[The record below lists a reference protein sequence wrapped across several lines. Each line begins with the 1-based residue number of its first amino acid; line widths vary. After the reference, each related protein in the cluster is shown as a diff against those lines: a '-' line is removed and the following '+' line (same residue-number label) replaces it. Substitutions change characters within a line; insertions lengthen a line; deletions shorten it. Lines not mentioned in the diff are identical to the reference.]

1 MDIFEGP
8 NYPQNCAQ
16 NTSFC
21 IQLKHTS
28 AFGADIGTEGK
39 RGSACPKPSLPIFAL
54 TSIGEYIDLCIEEP
68 GADRGDLRLA
78 QASLSAYAGRLG
90 TPLGGVPLLD
100 LALPG
105 WLGGYFEYVASEYES
120 NKSRGQ
126 ERKPGAERAKWA
138 KRYLK
143 CARKLVN
150 RAIRG
155 GLLPNVDFFGSIP
168 GAPEFARRQGVEE
181 KAKASSELL
190 KLSRTKPTYRASEQR
205 PSSLPTATASTEAAG
220 GTAATSTTSASAEAT
235 VRPASAAAPSDAEAG
250 EEQTFG
256 ALDLYMLC
264 MHCCGLELD
273 ELYSLADTDIDASA
287 STVRIPWAGAEITLS
302 QTVVAALQACR
313 AMPQFGSRGPEVV
326 ARALSAAGV
335 SLFQARSVF
344 ADWLRFAKDQG
355 ASDATVM
362 RLIEARRKGGEVPED
377 LAQAIQSVAARMGAG
392 WNKYKRQWYCVYA
405 HRSTGEDKR
414 REMLASDSPIVRG
427 MAGREADT
435 YCPDTSEIS
444 APRVKGR
451 RITDPRAVLRR
462 YLFVCCSPYEI
473 GKIGQAVPGISV
485 MGRRRNGVKE
495 YAVVPAA
502 EIYTLRLMLESIRGT
517 EAELMLEDEDVRAAI
532 DTTPLR
538 ERERV
543 RIMTPAYQEYDAEVV
558 KVRQNSYYTV
568 RLAAIG
574 KTFVLKDVPRALIR
588 RIA

>member
-1 MDIFEGP
+1 MDIFEEL
-8 NYPQNCAQ
+8 NYPQNCVP

-78 QASLSAYAGRLG
+78 QASLSAYAESLG
-90 TPLGGVPLLD
+90 KPLGGVPLLD

-126 ERKPGAERAKWA
+126 ERKPAAERAKWA

-205 PSSLPTATASTEAAG
+205 
-220 GTAATSTTSASAEAT
+220 ASAEAT
-235 VRPASAAAPSDAEAG
+235 VRPASAAAPSAADEG
-250 EEQTFG
+250 EQTFG

-273 ELYSLADTDIDASA
+273 ELYSLADSDIDASA
-287 STVRIPWAGAEITLS
+287 STVRIPWAGAEISLS
-302 QTVVAALQACR
+302 QTVIAALQACR

-355 ASDATVM
+355 AGDATVM

-444 APRVKGR
+444 APKVGGR